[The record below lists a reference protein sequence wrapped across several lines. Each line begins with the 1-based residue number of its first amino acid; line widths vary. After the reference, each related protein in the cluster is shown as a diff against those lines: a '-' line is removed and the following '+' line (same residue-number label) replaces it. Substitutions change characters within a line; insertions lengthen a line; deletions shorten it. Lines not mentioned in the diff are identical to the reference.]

1 MASSNRKLPQEYIR
15 LGVLM
20 HTAIAGAS
28 VAAVIQLASRETID
42 QVLLFS
48 ILCFAIT
55 IPTSVAMVFIS
66 QLFYPEGRE
75 TNSANRL
82 ESLKWP
88 MLAYLVAVFEQIS
101 FFAGFLMLFWSF
113 RPAAGVLFLVV
124 SLLAILTVSQVEK
137 KLLRAPT
144 SSES

>member
-1 MASSNRKLPQEYIR
+1 
-15 LGVLM
+15 
-20 HTAIAGAS
+20 
-28 VAAVIQLASRETID
+28 
-42 QVLLFS
+42 
-48 ILCFAIT
+48 
-55 IPTSVAMVFIS
+55 MVFIS
-66 QLFYPEGRE
+66 QLFYPDGRE

-113 RPAAGVLFLVV
+113 NPAAGVLFLVV